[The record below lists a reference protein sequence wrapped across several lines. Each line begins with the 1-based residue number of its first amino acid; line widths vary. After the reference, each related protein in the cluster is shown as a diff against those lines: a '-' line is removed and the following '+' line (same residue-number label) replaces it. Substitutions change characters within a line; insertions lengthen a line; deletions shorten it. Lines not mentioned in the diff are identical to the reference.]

1 MKKINFGLMNL
12 RYYMQEIGGELYLVD
27 KDAHLLTFL
36 LGYVRAHVQ
45 IKMYKLNE
53 DTIKSL
59 IGNQEKEEID
69 YKREKQKGLIGCFI
83 LFFITK
89 IFSPFNSVELEFVS
103 RMLIIVIPIVIALI
117 FRWWIRQKTKLD
129 NFIEFGDCEMYSIR
143 FFFKKG
149 EEFRDYARLVFKEF
163 ISIFFQFL
171 AFGFMYLIIL
181 GVGYYTDL
189 TVCYVITQWGAF
201 TMNYLLND
209 CMPFAVCNYKIKKC
223 NK

>member
-12 RYYMQEIGGELYLVD
+12 RYYRQEIGGELYLVD

-36 LGYVRAHVQ
+36 LNYARAHVQ
-45 IKMYKLNE
+45 IKMYKLDE
-53 DTIKSL
+53 RTIESL
-59 IGNQEKEEID
+59 VGNQKEEEVD
-69 YKREKQKGLIGCFI
+69 LNREKQKGVIGFFI
-83 LFFITK
+83 LFCIAK

-149 EEFRDYARLVFKEF
+149 EDIKDYVKL
-163 ISIFFQFL
+163 IFGELL
-171 AFGFMYLIIL
+171 AFIFQALAFILMYLIIL
-181 GVGYYTDL
+181 GVGYYADL
-189 TVCYVITQWGAF
+189 TVCYVITQWVAF
-201 TMNYLLND
+201 TMNYAYNG
-209 CMPFAVCNYKIKKC
+209 MPFGICDYEIKKC